1 MILKFTFSI
10 FLLLLLTSCVNF
22 QKLNDADLCF
32 ASIDSND
39 AGMTFDFRTE
49 SVFYSK
55 MYDELKKR
63 DLYLDKCVCLMLQSA
78 KTNQPT
84 SSTLDTQ
91 WGSFEPRANPYRDF
105 FVGWDDKD
113 RFSMMSLIYYSQRNK
128 LGCF

>member
-1 MILKFTFSI
+1 MILKFTFPI
-10 FLLLLLTSCVNF
+10 LLLLLLISCVNS

-32 ASIDSND
+32 ASIDSKD
-39 AGMTFDFRTE
+39 AGMTFDFRIE

-63 DLYLDKCVCLMLQSA
+63 DLYLDKCVCMMLQSA
-78 KTNQPT
+78 KTNQST

-91 WGSFEPRANPYRDF
+91 WGSFEPRTN
-105 FVGWDDKD
+105 WDEQD
-113 RFSMMSLIYYSQRNK
+113 RISMMNLIYYSKRNR